1 MRRTEFCQGNN
12 CICQSH
18 FAHGAGDVYCY
29 GAVGLRE
36 DQFVSQESVDEFCRF
51 VELHLLNG
59 FAHAMQAGAL
69 IAEDRVFALLA
80 GFPKGGFEFCG
91 FAIGNVEHTFTFPDG
106 ATTELIYVLGED
118 DFVTA
123 FLQEGDHLV
132 YQRLL
137 HGGFFRES
145 HGLVDA
151 AGEINYFVSCGVTSY
166 RATSYQCCAI
176 ILHSTRSL

>member
-1 MRRTEFCQGNN
+1 MY
-12 CICQSH
+12 S
-18 FAHGAGDVYCY
+18 Y

-51 VELHLLNG
+51 VEFHLLNG
-59 FAHAMQAGAL
+59 FAHAVQAGAL
-69 IAEDRVFALLA
+69 IAENWVFALLA
-80 GFPKGGFEFCG
+80 GFPKGGFEFG
-91 FAIGNVEHTFTFPDG
+91 SFVVSNVENTFTLQVG
-106 ATTELIYVLGED
+106 AAAEIVHVLGED

-137 HGGFFRES
+137 HGGFFREA

-151 AGEINYFVSCGVTSY
+151 AGEINYFV
-166 RATSYQCCAI
+166 
-176 ILHSTRSL
+176 

>member
-1 MRRTEFCQGNN
+1 
-12 CICQSH
+12 
-18 FAHGAGDVYCY
+18 
-29 GAVGLRE
+29 
-36 DQFVSQESVDEFCRF
+36 
-51 VELHLLNG
+51 
-59 FAHAMQAGAL
+59 MQAGAL

-106 ATTELIYVLGED
+106 ATTELIHVLGED